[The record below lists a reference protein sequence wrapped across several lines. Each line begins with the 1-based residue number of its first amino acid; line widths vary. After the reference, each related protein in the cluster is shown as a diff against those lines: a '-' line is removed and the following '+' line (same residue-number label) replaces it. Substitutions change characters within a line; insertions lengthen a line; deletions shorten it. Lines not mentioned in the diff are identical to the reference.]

1 MQPVPNHPY
10 AHWSAE
16 YDRHG
21 RYFIRCF
28 CTYCN
33 EQAEKQCSRP
43 QLTQQRVFEFAVL
56 HGHGLKPSRK
66 R

>member
-10 AHWSAE
+10 VTWEAA

-21 RYFIRCF
+21 RYFIRCH
-28 CTYCN
+28 CN
-33 EQAEKQCSRP
+33 ACGQTGERLCNRPDLTSR
-43 QLTQQRVFEFAVL
+43 RVFEFAVL
-56 HGHGLKPSRK
+56 HGHGLQPRVV